1 MSTMIIRDRFPQ
13 THGSHD
19 RMERLL
25 DRASTEHPLAIDMY
39 RTDEAVVIVASAPG
53 VDPDEIEIRA
63 VGNTLTIKRETRQEK
78 KVEEKDYARHEF
90 RMGRF
95 SRTLA
100 LPRDVDSTKATAEF
114 KHGELTVTVPTRE
127 ESKPKSIKIKS
138 K

>member
-1 MSTMIIRDRFPQ
+1 MSTMIIGDRFPQ
-13 THGSHD
+13 PYGSHD
-19 RMERLL
+19 LTERLL
-25 DRASTEHPLAIDMY
+25 DRAAPDHPLAIDMY
-39 RTDEAVVIVASAPG
+39 RTDNAVVIVASAPG

-78 KVEEKDYARHEF
+78 KVEEKDYARREF
-90 RMGRF
+90 RVGRF

-114 KHGELTVTVPTRE
+114 KHGELTITVPTRE
-127 ESKPKSIKIKS
+127 ESKPRSIKIKS